1 MDTPEPVSPER
12 LDQRFTVAITVDC
25 STKDMFVSNHVM
37 NISRGGMFIASET
50 PFPIATEL
58 LLRLTLDD
66 ATTIE
71 ARGRV
76 VWTYDI
82 RKGSSKVIPGSGI
95 KFLDL
100 APDHATRLE
109 HFLRALT
116 PTPLKGN

>member
-1 MDTPEPVSPER
+1 MSTPQPVRPER
-12 LDQRFTVAITVDC
+12 LAERYIVAIKVDC
-25 STKDMFVSNHVM
+25 STKEMFVSNHVM

-50 PFPIATEL
+50 PFPISTEL
-58 LLRLTLDD
+58 LLKLTLDD
-66 ATTIE
+66 TTTIE

-100 APDHATRLE
+100 TPEHAARLE
-109 HFLRALT
+109 DFLSGLT
-116 PTPLKGN
+116 PTPRGN